1 MTLLTALPP
10 LTRLLASLSGAAL
23 LAACAAAPSAG
34 AGPLPATGAG
44 SDAGRS
50 ERATATA
57 AATATATPTTTTA
70 ASSAELFQQLRAE
83 IGEPRCS
90 SNAQCRSV
98 AVGHKSCGGPDSYL
112 AWSTAVSDE
121 TRLARLVAA
130 HADARRREDAASGRV
145 SNCAMLLDPG
155 ARCEAERCVLNTRGG
170 TPPVM
175 R

>member
-1 MTLLTALPP
+1 MSLLIAFPP

-23 LAACAAAPSAG
+23 LAACAAAPTAG
-34 AGPLPATGAG
+34 AGPLPATAAG
-44 SDAGRS
+44 SGPA
-50 ERATATA
+50 
-57 AATATATPTTTTA
+57 TA
-70 ASSAELFQQLRAE
+70 ASSADLFQQLRAE

-112 AWSTAVSDE
+112 AWSTAVSNE
-121 TRLARLVAA
+121 TRLARLVTA
-130 HADARRREDAASGRV
+130 HADARRREDAAADRV

-155 ARCEAERCVLNTRGG
+155 AHCEAQRCVLNTRGG

>member
-1 MTLLTALPP
+1 MSLLTAFPR
-10 LTRLLASLSGAAL
+10 LTRLLAGLSGAAL
-23 LAACAAAPSAG
+23 LAACAAAPPAG
-34 AGPLPATGAG
+34 AGPLPATAAG
-44 SDAGRS
+44 SSPGS
-50 ERATATA
+50 PATR
-57 AATATATPTTTTA
+57 A
-70 ASSAELFQQLRAE
+70 ASSAELFEQLRAE

-98 AVGHKSCGGPDSYL
+98 AVGHKACGGPDSYL

-155 ARCEAERCVLNTRGG
+155 AHCEAQRCVLNTRGG